1 VRKICVLS
9 HDGRE
14 LKLSDL
20 TWIDREEAA
29 GLPAA
34 AE

>member
-1 VRKICVLS
+1 LS

-14 LKLSDL
+14 LGLSDL
-20 TWIDREEAA
+20 TWIERE
-29 GLPAA
+29 GQQSLRTA

>member
-1 VRKICVLS
+1 MCVLS

-14 LKLSDL
+14 LKLDDL
-20 TWIDREEAA
+20 TWIDRDGGSAA
-29 GLPAA
+29 YRTA